1 MIDWMK
7 SNDAEYEH
15 MKKRA
20 HDREDWHHWK
30 PGPAWK
36 AEQTREPTELA
47 IARPGCCPFVDF
59 TRTVPSVRY
68 PLTWVPFLQQAS
80 WRRGSSMWWNYCYS
94 SREPIVTF
102 RYVEVSRMRS
112 GPKRRTGMASA
123 LWCSLAAGP
132 ERFQGGG
139 RIPSLN
145 HDPDVISLCIYSS
158 DIFPRTLHPGQYQR
172 SVYLPSLLSAW
183 TFGLSTTTIICWSTN
198 QTIYRLVEQH
208 NR

>member
-80 WRRGSSMWWNYCYS
+80 WRRGSSVWWNYCYS

-139 RIPSLN
+139 RIPSLKPWSGR
-145 HDPDVISLCIYSS
+145 HFSLH
-158 DIFPRTLHPGQYQR
+158 IFLGYFPPNTSPWTIPAICLSTLPFKCMN
-172 SVYLPSLLSAW
+172 V
-183 TFGLSTTTIICWSTN
+183 FFLSTTTIICWSTN
-198 QTIYRLVEQH
+198 QTIYR
-208 NR
+208 